1 MTSSPWWCVIHTMR
15 WDEIVVNWSLSCCFP
30 SQSSPFTMNDA
41 SMLCSL
47 KFACVR
53 GPARHAG
60 AHQRIVQHSA
70 RLIPWP
76 WPWSWPLINSRAE
89 EIERIILFLSSP
101 ITAVCGREREA
112 NANADLPTVRG
123 CVVSKTR
130 HPLLPDGRSD
140 DCTAHAGTEQ
150 TPRDGWRR
158 ARGPFLAPRRVAT
171 SPSPRRAV
179 FRAATRSLRHAV
191 VFPTCQ
197 WIVQCSQARVLRG
210 PS

>member
-1 MTSSPWWCVIHTMR
+1 M
-15 WDEIVVNWSLSCCFP
+15 D
-30 SQSSPFTMNDA
+30 Q
-41 SMLCSL
+41 
-47 KFACVR
+47 R
-53 GPARHAG
+53 GTPAPING
-60 AHQRIVQHSA
+60 RIVHMSG

-76 WPWSWPLINSRAE
+76 WCRPLINSRAA

-101 ITAVCGREREA
+101 ITAVCGRERE
-112 NANADLPTVRG
+112 RG
-123 CVVSKTR
+123 QRQRRSAYSTR
-130 HPLLPDGRSD
+130 LCPKPGTPLLPDGTAGRSD

>member
-1 MTSSPWWCVIHTMR
+1 MC
-15 WDEIVVNWSLSCCFP
+15 WDEIVVTSMLFP
-30 SQSSPFTMNDA
+30 ISIKSIYYMTDE

-101 ITAVCGREREA
+101 ITAVCGREREREA

-123 CVVSKTR
+123 CVQNQAPPCCRTGLLEEVMTAQRTQAQSR
-130 HPLLPDGRSD
+130 HHV
-140 DCTAHAGTEQ
+140 TAGDE
-150 TPRDGWRR
+150 
-158 ARGPFLAPRRVAT
+158 RGAH
-171 SPSPRRAV
+171 SS
-179 FRAATRSLRHAV
+179 H
-191 VFPTCQ
+191 
-197 WIVQCSQARVLRG
+197 RG
-210 PS
+210 E

>member
-1 MTSSPWWCVIHTMR
+1 
-15 WDEIVVNWSLSCCFP
+15 
-30 SQSSPFTMNDA
+30 
-41 SMLCSL
+41 MLCSL

-101 ITAVCGREREA
+101 ITAVCGRERE
-112 NANADLPTVRG
+112 RG
-123 CVVSKTR
+123 QRQRRSAYSTR
-130 HPLLPDGRSD
+130 LCPKPGTPLLPDGTAGRSD